1 MFNRKFIT
9 YNSVK
14 VFKQNLVNNFSI
26 LEKLSNQ
33 TIIPVIKSNAYGV
46 GIMAVSQ
53 ILSIIPTCEIV
64 AVDGYFEAL
73 KICKT
78 FKKKILVLGS
88 IDNRNFSIIKD
99 KFSYA
104 VGDIDN
110 LIALSKTGRGFNVHL
125 EFDTGMNRNG
135 FKIENAEDLNKI
147 LVVFKNNK
155 KLKLEGVFTHL
166 CFPINIQKSEIQI
179 SKFDELITHIQAF
192 GYYPKYIH
200 LGGTGAIGFKSKF
213 SNAIRVGIGL
223 TGVSGDNTLI
233 HDSLNPQM
241 ALKPIFEVSSRVS
254 HLVEVKAGESVGYDA
269 TYIAK
274 NDTRL
279 AIIPF
284 GYYEGLDR
292 RFSNSAVVKI
302 GENYF
307 NIAGLVC
314 MNVTMIDIGT
324 ADVKVGDEV
333 IIFSANKDDLN
344 SISKLSS
351 KFDISPYLLCS
362 QVNENIRRVIE

>member
-14 VFKQNLVNNFSI
+14 IFKQNLINNFSI

-46 GIMAVSQ
+46 GIMEVSQ

-88 IDNRNFSIIKD
+88 IDNRNFSFIKD

-110 LIALSKTGRGFNVHL
+110 LLALSKTGRGFNVHL

-135 FKIENAEDLNKI
+135 FKIENEEQLNKI
-147 LVVFKNNK
+147 LVVFKTNK
-155 KLKLEGVFTHL
+155 KLILEGVFTHL
-166 CFPINIQKSEIQI
+166 YFPNDLLKSESQI
-179 SKFDELITHIQAF
+179 LKFDEIIKKIQDLGF
-192 GYYPKYIH
+192 SPKYVH
-200 LGGTGAIGFKSKF
+200 LGGSGAIGLKSKYTN
-213 SNAIRVGIGL
+213 SIRSGIGL
-223 TGVSGDNTLI
+223 TGVSDDNTLL

-254 HLVEVKAGESVGYDA
+254 HTVDVKAGESVGYDA

-279 AIIPF
+279 TIIPF

-292 RFSNSAVVKI
+292 RFSNSGIVKI
-302 GENYF
+302 GENHF

-324 ADVKVGDEV
+324 SDVKVGDEV

-362 QVNENIRRVIE
+362 QVNENIRRVIV